1 MKYILTSGWEDG
13 VADLTERLIKEL
25 ADGRHVLWLTSG
37 GSNVLSSVQ
46 IMDNI
51 PPEHRQNLSIMPIDE
66 RYGEVGHS
74 DSNWAQMLQAGF
86 KGGEATLLPVLIEG
100 LGFEETIDRYNQLTA
115 KAFKDNE
122 IIIAQIGM
130 GGDGHVAG
138 ILPDSP
144 AITETEALATGYR
157 SDPFER
163 LTLTFTALRHINAAY
178 IFAFGNTKREAV
190 QTLQTQSVELNRQ
203 PAQILK
209 ELPEAYLYSD
219 QIEENT

>member
-51 PPEHRQNLSIMPIDE
+51 PPEHQKNLSVMPIDE

-100 LGFEETIDRYNQLTA
+100 LGFEETIDRYNQLAA

-144 AITETEALATGYR
+144 AVAKTEALATGYR

-163 LTLTFTALRHINAAY
+163 LTLTFTALRHVNAAY